1 MLEFL
6 WSGASKSKRPGA
18 PERRAAAR
26 RDELGRADNA
36 QPPEAAVPDEQGLEK
51 NALLRESNA
60 SRKSS
65 KPKFL
70 KRQAL
75 KRCSLNQSP
84 TSTSKMKQSSAG
96 QQVQRHC
103 GARHHR
109 TWGWLQQD
117 PRRGWRVGAVV
128 GG

>member
-6 WSGASKSKRPGA
+6 WSGASKSERPGA

-26 RDELGRADNA
+26 RDELGRADSA

-51 NALLRESNA
+51 NALLRESNPFPEVEQGQVSEA
-60 SRKSS
+60 
-65 KPKFL
+65 PNTEA
-70 KRQAL
+70 AL
-75 KRCSLNQSP
+75 SQPSP

-96 QQVQRHC
+96 QQVQSHW

-109 TWGWLQQD
+109 TRGRLRQG